1 MIKYRNLWHWKTNL
15 YGPEFY
21 EHDGR
26 KIATHRGV
34 YVYRNPAG
42 SFDFVIAGACV
53 GMRAG
58 YSTSEGLDDLLDGRQ
73 CCSQEVANHLRSNG
87 FLDAISYSEY
97 SAREEIA
104 NATPSGFLFDVDA
117 IESRKGA
124 AA

>member
-1 MIKYRNLWHWKTNL
+1 MSRYRNLWHGKTNL
-15 YGPEFY
+15 YGPEYY

-34 YVYRNPAG
+34 DVLRNPAG
-42 SFDFVIAGACV
+42 SFDFVVGGACV

-73 CCSQEVANHLRSNG
+73 PCSQEVANHLRAQG
-87 FLDAISYSEY
+87 FASAISYSEY
-97 SAREEIA
+97 SAIEEQR
-104 NATPSGFLFDVDA
+104 NSLDDATLFDVA
-117 IESRKGA
+117 ALGGKGA